1 MKRSLST
8 SLIFVFLTLAVVF
21 YFGVQGYRYLVNPQ
35 AITPTY
41 AFTTEEKI
49 ETRGL
54 FVREETVIEC
64 EETMLELERA
74 EGERVGTGGVLA
86 TVYHSESALARQQ
99 ELDLL
104 EGQLEQLQ
112 YAQSVAKDAETALK
126 LDGDTRDG
134 LVELRAALCA
144 HNYSAAA
151 VLGAELKT
159 TVLKREYAYRGSSDL
174 GARVSELQSRIKE
187 VRGDLS
193 KGSETIRAPFSGT
206 YSALVD
212 GYEAV
217 VSPEM
222 LASMSVAEY
231 KDIRAGY
238 ASSTVGKL
246 IAGDE
251 WYYACVL
258 SEKEAE
264 TLSVGQAVLLRAGA
278 GVDFDL
284 PVTVSRLSKPEGGE
298 VLVVLKGEKY
308 LSYVTLLRAQNAEL
322 ITESH
327 TGLRIPKNALRV
339 GEGGQNGVYCRVGLR
354 AYFKPVEVL
363 YGGEDYFL
371 VSPIRVDSTSES
383 TIQLYTL
390 RAGDEVI
397 VSAEEL
403 YDGKVIE

>member
-21 YFGVQGYRYLVNPQ
+21 YFGVQGYRYLVSPQ
-35 AITPTY
+35 AITTTY

-64 EETMLELERA
+64 SETMLELERG

-104 EGQLEQLQ
+104 ESQLEQLQ

-134 LVELRAALCA
+134 LTQLRAALSA

-151 VLGAELKT
+151 LLGSELKT
-159 TVLKREYAYRGSSDL
+159 TVLKREYAYRGASDL

-187 VRGDLS
+187 VRGALS

-212 GYEAV
+212 GYESV
-217 VSPEM
+217 ISPEM
-222 LASMSVAEY
+222 LKTMSVKEY
-231 KDIRAGY
+231 KDIRADY

-258 SEKEAE
+258 SEKQTE
-264 TLSVGQAVLLRAGA
+264 TLSVGQAMLLRVGA

-284 PVTVSRLSKPEGGE
+284 PVTVSRISKAENGD
-298 VLVVLKGEKY
+298 VLTVFKGEKY
-308 LSYVTLLRAQNAEL
+308 LSYVTLLREQNAEL
-322 ITESH
+322 IVESH

-339 GEGGQNGVYCRVGLR
+339 DETGQSGVYCRVGLR
-354 AYFKPVEVL
+354 AYFKPVTVL

-371 VSPIRVDSTSES
+371 VSSIRVDSTSES
-383 TIQLYTL
+383 IIQLYTL